1 MTSLPWDELREAAG
15 DDGVQR
21 VPDGTY
27 DCVVKS
33 AQAGQTSNQNKKIS
47 VRFVV
52 ESGPYAGSSV
62 FRDFIITPDKPGG
75 LRMFFRFMGV
85 LGIPQTKFTGDYTL
99 EQCALDL
106 VDAKA
111 QLVVGSR
118 EWNGQDRAD
127 VKDVRPLTGMGFAYG
142 ETKIPSVPSPAVPV
156 TPMPS
161 VPSAAVPAPMPAP
174 AAPVAPAPTDA
185 APVLVPELGSELPPE
200 PPF

>member
-33 AQAGQTSNQNKKIS
+33 AQAGQTSNQNKKVN

-52 ESGPYAGSSV
+52 ENGPYAGSSV
-62 FRDFIITPDKPGG
+62 FRDFIITPEKPGG
-75 LRMFFRFMGV
+75 LRMFFRFMAV
-85 LGIPQTKFTGDYTL
+85 LGIPQTRFTGEYSL

-111 QLVVGSR
+111 QVVVGTR
-118 EWNGQDRAD
+118 EWNGQERPD
-127 VKDVRPLTGMGFAYG
+127 VKDVKPLAGAGFAYG
-142 ETKIPSVPSPAVPV
+142 ETKIPTATPSPTPV
-156 TPMPS
+156 PMPS
-161 VPSAAVPAPMPAP
+161 PVTDAMPIPMPVPAAPEPAPAPMP
-174 AAPVAPAPTDA
+174 VT
-185 APVLVPELGSELPPE
+185 VPDLGSELPPE